1 MCAFL
6 LLTSVFFAGF
16 LRLLDWS
23 SRPGTTQVTAGLRQP
38 VTGQRARRTCTLHPE
53 ILSLLPVFTASR
65 PRCLYPPLPAFWL
78 WLAMAAGL
86 LMAIAPV
93 VSYGLQAWSQGHAD
107 HSAHTGTHPLS
118 GAHETG
124 QVHTPTTQASAH
136 ASHAVDHG
144 HHPVASPATAHT
156 DGHPAGHG
164 LATIAADPTADA
176 AASNPH
182 AEHGAACD
190 YCLIAARALG
200 VLLALLWL
208 LPAPRGSG
216 TAPSSPP
223 AVIAGRL
230 AWPAH
235 AARGPPLIA

>member
-1 MCAFL
+1 M
-6 LLTSVFFAGF
+6 
-16 LRLLDWS
+16 
-23 SRPGTTQVTAGLRQP
+23 TA
-38 VTGQRARRTCTLHPE
+38 A
-53 ILSLLPVFTASR
+53 
-65 PRCLYPPLPAFWL
+65 
-78 WLAMAAGL
+78 L

-93 VSYGLQAWSQGHAD
+93 VSYSLQAWAQGSAD
-107 HSAHTGTHPLS
+107 HSAHPGVHP
-118 GAHETG
+118 
-124 QVHTPTTQASAH
+124 QASAH
-136 ASHAVDHG
+136 DLGQGHAPNPPAAKATIHTRHHGHAVDHG

-156 DGHPAGHG
+156 NSHPAGHG